1 MAVSLEGMSAE
12 AIADLAALAKGLSE
26 NPKTRPGMLRLMKDA
41 DPSLSIP
48 EVDIPAN
55 IGAAVKPHL
64 DRIAKLER
72 EGNERAIRDQ
82 ITERRASLIKN
93 KGLTEADIPEVE
105 KLMIEKGISNHD
117 TAADFLLSQ
126 RNSAQPTPS
135 SFSQPAIPRP
145 DMKAMGGNI
154 GAWARNE
161 ATTAIADIIK
171 NRGRA
176 A

>member
-1 MAVSLEGMSAE
+1 MAVSLEGMTPE

-26 NPKTRPGMLRLMKDA
+26 NPKTRGSFLNLMKAA
-41 DPSLSIP
+41 DPNLSIP

-64 DRIAKLER
+64 ERIAKLEKEGLER
-72 EGNERAIRDQ
+72 EVRDR
-82 ITERRASLIKN
+82 ITARRAALVRD
-93 KGLTEADIPEVE
+93 KGVSEDDIPAIE
-105 KLMIEKGISNHD
+105 KLMVEKGIQNHE
-117 TAADFLLSQ
+117 TAAEFFLQ
-126 RNSAQPTPS
+126 QKQAAQPTPS
-135 SFSQPAIPRP
+135 TFSQPAIPKP

-161 ATTAIADIIK
+161 ATSAIADIIK